1 MQLSY
6 QELGQGITCIEA
18 YYQRPKLACCYL
30 VREGDEA
37 AIIDTGTAYT
47 VPHIM
52 ELLAHYGLSRDQVK
66 YVIPTHVHLDHA
78 GGAGQLM
85 EQLPS
90 AQLVI
95 HPNGARHMINPEKLI
110 AGTIGVYGEA
120 QFKQD
125 YGEILPIP
133 EERVLQADDGLSIS
147 LGGRQLVC
155 IDTPGHARH
164 HFTLWD
170 EQSKGLFTGDT
181 FGIAYP
187 ELNTERGHFALLPST
202 PIDFDPERWQETLKR
217 LMSYQPERVYL
228 THYCMAEQP
237 ADLAKALLELIDIYV
252 ETALNS
258 DPDNRYQSIKERL
271 KQHYL
276 ERLDAHGCTLEIE
289 QIDALLNMDLGLCA
303 QGLDVWLKRREKR

>member
-30 VREGDEA
+30 VREGNEA

-202 PIDFDPERWQETLKR
+202 PIDFDPERWRETLKR